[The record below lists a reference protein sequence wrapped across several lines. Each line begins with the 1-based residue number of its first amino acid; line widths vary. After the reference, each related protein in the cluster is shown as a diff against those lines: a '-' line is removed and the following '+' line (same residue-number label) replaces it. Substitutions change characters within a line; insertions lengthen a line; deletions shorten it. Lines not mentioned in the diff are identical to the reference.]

1 MTKKKPEK
9 YNSQL
14 IDDLLNEI
22 SPAEIK
28 RTERKMMLAAC
39 IQDALK
45 AKNMKKGELA
55 AALNKQPSEISK
67 WLSGTHNF
75 TAETLWDIGDVLGI
89 DLINLEEYQKEEIVY
104 VGTTTVSQDVNQN
117 NCLNIPDYLD
127 LLVAEG
133 TMNLKQFEA

>member
-1 MTKKKPEK
+1 MNKKKPEK

-22 SPAEIK
+22 SPAELR
-28 RTERKMMLAAC
+28 RTERKMMLAAR

-55 AALNKQPSEISK
+55 TALNKQPSEISK

-75 TAETLWDIGDVLGI
+75 TAETLWDIGDVLEI
-89 DLINLEEYQKEEIVY
+89 DLISLEDYKKEKIVY
-104 VGTTTVSQDVNQN
+104 MGTTTVSQNVNQN
-117 NCLNIPDYLD
+117 NYLNISDYSD
-127 LLVAEG
+127 LLVAKG
-133 TMNLKQFEA
+133 TMNLNQFQA